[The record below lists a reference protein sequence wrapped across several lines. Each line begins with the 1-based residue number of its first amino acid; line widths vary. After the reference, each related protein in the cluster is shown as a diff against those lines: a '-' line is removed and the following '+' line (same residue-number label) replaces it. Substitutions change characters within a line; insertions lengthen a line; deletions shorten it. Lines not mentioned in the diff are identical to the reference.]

1 MIKQLSKSDVQN
13 TPFIANTS
21 WNLLNTS
28 TEALLA
34 LDIPGDPDATLAID
48 FVDYSTSTPFG
59 LLNSGCS
66 IALEQQADDTVVYEE
81 GISGSGFF
89 ASTDPKNPTGTY
101 KRLVYQWIL
110 KSFYNSYRNPLA
122 MFGVET
128 WDFQT
133 SGVQRY
139 LSDEF
144 KIFRIPKNQLGE
156 KMAPGSVMFVDDT
169 LDDVYIVADDG
180 NCNLVASPNLF
191 SRVQEIR
198 KITNSEYVPWEQIT
212 TPWGNIS
219 LNWEDL

>member
-89 ASTDPKNPTGTY
+89 
-101 KRLVYQWIL
+101 
-110 KSFYNSYRNPLA
+110 
-122 MFGVET
+122 VEK
-128 WDFQT
+128 
-133 SGVQRY
+133 
-139 LSDEF
+139 EF
-144 KIFRIPKNQLGE
+144 SVIIF
-156 KMAPGSVMFVDDT
+156 
-169 LDDVYIVADDG
+169 
-180 NCNLVASPNLF
+180 
-191 SRVQEIR
+191 
-198 KITNSEYVPWEQIT
+198 
-212 TPWGNIS
+212 
-219 LNWEDL
+219 